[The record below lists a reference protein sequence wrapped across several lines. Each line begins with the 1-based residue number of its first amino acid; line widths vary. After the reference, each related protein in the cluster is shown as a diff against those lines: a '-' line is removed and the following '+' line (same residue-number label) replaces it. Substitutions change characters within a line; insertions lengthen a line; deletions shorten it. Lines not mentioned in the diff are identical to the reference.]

1 MTSPRAVRLA
11 DRRAPPRALPDPASA
26 SEREKLNLL
35 GQMSS
40 SVAHELKNPLAT
52 IVATTQSLLTFW
64 TLPGGP
70 LHLGPAP
77 TRGGRQLPTKAHLTQ
92 LREDLQLVL
101 AEAKRA
107 SDIVATLLSF
117 VRRQSAARQPVSV
130 PDVVRR
136 AALLL
141 AHDLEVQNVHLVV
154 APTAAASNGGPF
166 VLGSENQLLQVL
178 ANLITNAGQALMT
191 QSGGGTVVIECGA
204 AGSREVRVAVEDDG
218 PGVPAELREKIFSP
232 FFTTK
237 PDGQGTGLGLPIS
250 QQIVEAH
257 GGTLSLEEGAGGGAR
272 FVVTVPALPTGAA
285 TARRDVA
292 ARAAAPAPPAEH
304 ASGTRVLLV
313 DDEAGL
319 RRVTARYLRQCGFGV
334 DEAATGP
341 AAVTALRTGS
351 YDAILSDMRMPGFS
365 GRDLFNLVRRDRP
378 ELVSRFILVS
388 GDLMRQETV
397 RFVEHAGCP
406 TLEKPYE
413 LADLLT
419 LLDQV
424 CSSAAPDR
432 ASP

>member
-1 MTSPRAVRLA
+1 MTSARTVRLA
-11 DRRAPPRALPDPASA
+11 DRRVPPPALPDAASA

-70 LHLGPAP
+70 LHVSA
-77 TRGGRQLPTKAHLTQ
+77 TRSGRRLPTKAHLTQ
-92 LREDLQLVL
+92 LREDLQLIL

-107 SDIVATLLSF
+107 SDIVVTLLSF
-117 VRRQSAARQPVSV
+117 VRRQSADRQPVSV
-130 PDVVRR
+130 PEVVRR
-136 AALLL
+136 AVLLL
-141 AHDLEVQNVHLVV
+141 AHDLEVQNVHLLVP
-154 APTAAASNGGPF
+154 PTAAADGGPW
-166 VLGSENQLLQVL
+166 VQGSENQLLQVL
-178 ANLITNAGQALMT
+178 ANLITNAGQALMM
-191 QSGGGTVVIECGA
+191 QARAGTVLIECA
-204 AGSREVRVAVEDDG
+204 MAGDAEVRLAVEDDG
-218 PGVPAELREKIFSP
+218 PGVPADLRDKIFSP

-250 QQIVEAH
+250 RQIIEAH
-257 GGTLSLEEGAGGGAR
+257 GGTLSLEDGARGGAR
-272 FVVTVPALPTGAA
+272 FVVTLPALQVG
-285 TARRDVA
+285 VA
-292 ARAAAPAPPAEH
+292 AVRRESAAEVAPPPPREH

-319 RRVTARYLRQCGFGV
+319 RGVTARYLRRCGFGV
-334 DEAATGP
+334 DEAATG
-341 AAVTALRTGS
+341 AAAAAALRNAD

-365 GRDLFNLVRRDRP
+365 GRDLFNLVRHDRP

-397 RFVEHAGCP
+397 RFVEQTGCH

-424 CSSAAPDR
+424 CAPAPARR